1 MLDFLIHYK
10 AYLNILPGHVFIASF
25 IVFIILNTFENVI
38 HYSIGR
44 TTDEKSLTIKKP
56 TKNDWIRIILIMII
70 FAVLQAVFTCIF
82 TGC

>member
-1 MLDFLIHYK
+1 MFHYYK
-10 AYLNILPGHVFIASF
+10 IASHLPPHIFITSF
-25 IVFIILNTFENVI
+25 IVFIILNTFENLI

-44 TTDEKSLTIKKP
+44 TTNEKSFTIKIP
-56 TKNDWIRIILIMII
+56 TINDWIRIVLIMII